1 MLKKQCMSL
10 IVIFILLTF
19 LSAVSLAQQIKA
31 ADKETILKAQREL
44 KLLGYYKGKITGEMD
59 QETRAAIRS
68 FQKDEKDIKV
78 PTGILDDNT
87 SKKISKKVKDKINIP
102 KLK

>member
-1 MLKKQCMSL
+1 MLKKLCMSL

-31 ADKETILKAQREL
+31 ADKEKILKAQREL

>member
-1 MLKKQCMSL
+1 MLKKLCMSL

>member
-1 MLKKQCMSL
+1 MLKKLCMSL

-59 QETRAAIRS
+59 QETRAAVRS

>member
-1 MLKKQCMSL
+1 MSL

>member
-1 MLKKQCMSL
+1 MHRKTYTSL
-10 IVIFILLTF
+10 TIIIILLAF
-19 LSAVSLAQQIKA
+19 LNAVSLAQQIKG

-44 KLLGYYKGKITGEMD
+44 KILGYYKGKITGEMD

-68 FQKDEKDIKV
+68 FQKEEKDIKV

-87 SKKISKKVKDKINIP
+87 SKKISNKARDKINIP

>member
-1 MLKKQCMSL
+1 
-10 IVIFILLTF
+10 
-19 LSAVSLAQQIKA
+19 
-31 ADKETILKAQREL
+31 
-44 KLLGYYKGKITGEMD
+44 MD
-59 QETRAAIRS
+59 QETRAAVRS